1 LIHDNG
7 GQFISLDFKRL
18 MQSLEIQQVR
28 TRRNHPETNG
38 KIERMNKSVK
48 HEAIYPNSPQSYQEA
63 CEILNRYAYEYNHQW
78 PHAGIHY
85 LRPADMFFGRGQ
97 AVLSERDRKIDIAR
111 ANHKKRNREMTAV
124 ASVN

>member
-1 LIHDNG
+1 
-7 GQFISLDFKRL
+7 